1 MDPKH
6 VSESERNRTASV
18 PSQVGF
24 LSDQLMYFCKTLSHC
39 LNQPMKNKI
48 CNKLLLKH
56 HVPTVDPILSNN

>member
-24 LSDQLMYFCKTLSHC
+24 LSDQLMYFNCKNLSHC
-39 LNQPMKNKI
+39 LNQPMKRWMVKFRSSENK
-48 CNKLLLKH
+48 
-56 HVPTVDPILSNN
+56 

>member
-39 LNQPMKNKI
+39 LNQPLKRWMIKFRSTKNK
-48 CNKLLLKH
+48 
-56 HVPTVDPILSNN
+56 